1 MTPQHAPAPAPAQLD
16 PPAAVTPS
24 FVVRRIPDTAPR
36 VISADEAWATGS
48 SCCAAHAAGERGT
61 EVYAQGALALD
72 FSRECDEDDFGPQP
86 TRSSLLP
93 QPEPFVATLAQAV
106 MEVLSG
112 QRPASQ
118 LARHLSP
125 TVHTM
130 VARRALVATRR
141 AAPGARRAAM
151 VRRVRVC
158 EPADGVVEAC
168 AVVVSHGRVGA
179 LALRLEGRDGR
190 WVATA
195 LTVG

>member
-1 MTPQHAPAPAPAQLD
+1 MTPQPARAHRDAATPEEQ
-16 PPAAVTPS
+16 PPARPS

-36 VISADEAWATGS
+36 VISAEEAWQTGS
-48 SCCAAHAAGERGT
+48 SCCAAHAAGGGGEA
-61 EVYAQGALALD
+61 YAQGALALD
-72 FSRECDEDDFGPQP
+72 FSRDCDEDDFGPQP

-112 QRPASQ
+112 QRPATQ
-118 LARHLSP
+118 LVRHLSP
-125 TVHTM
+125 TVHAM